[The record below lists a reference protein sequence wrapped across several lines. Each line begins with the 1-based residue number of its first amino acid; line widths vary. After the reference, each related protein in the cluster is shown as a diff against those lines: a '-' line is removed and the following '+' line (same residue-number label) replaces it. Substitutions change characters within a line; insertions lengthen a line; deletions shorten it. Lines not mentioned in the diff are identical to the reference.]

1 MRHYC
6 LLLCFLFF
14 ASLPVPPLH
23 AADANQQQE
32 TETYKNLETFANV
45 LDLLQQHYIDEIN
58 SRGILIGAINGMLTS
73 LDPHS
78 SYLSAED
85 YKELQDD
92 TKGSFSGIGIE
103 ITVRDNV
110 LTVVSPIVGTPAY
123 EKGVKAGDQIIKIN
137 GQYTKDMTL
146 ADAIKQLRGNR
157 GDKVTISINRKG
169 FQELQDIELVRDVIP
184 HYSVVSIEIEPGL
197 LYVQITNF
205 QATTTRDF
213 RKALQKAMKKQPIK
227 GLLLDLRNNPG
238 GLLDQA
244 VKVAD
249 VVIDKGIIVS
259 TRGRDADQDMIFEA
273 HKGTKKYDFPM
284 IVLVNGGSASASEI
298 VAGALQDHN
307 RALILGTQTFGKGSV
322 QTIVPLP
329 DGAGLRMTTARY
341 YTPSG
346 ESIQA
351 TGITPDMVI
360 PLEENKEMNEGGEPR
375 HRIREKDLPHHFENN
390 TRKKNDSETADA
402 VEDSIEIKE
411 PVKTEKE
418 GSKQTKFAKRL
429 AVDNQ
434 LRTALFILKNLD
446 GRMVNK

>member
-1 MRHYC
+1 MKSYC

-14 ASLPVPPLH
+14 ASLPAPPLH
-23 AADANQQQE
+23 ATDVSQQQE

-58 SRGILIGAINGMLTS
+58 SQDILIGAINGMLTS

-123 EKGVKAGDQIIKIN
+123 EKGIKAGDQIIKIN

-157 GDKVTISINRKG
+157 GAKVTISINRKG
-169 FQELQDIELVRDVIP
+169 FQELQDIELIRDVIP

-213 RKALQKAMKKQPIK
+213 RKALQKAMNKQPIK

-249 VVIDKGIIVS
+249 VVLDKGIIVS

-360 PLEENKEMNEGGEPR
+360 PLEETENMKDGGEPR
-375 HRIREKDLPHHFENN
+375 HQIREKDLPHHFENN
-390 TRKKNDSETADA
+390 TRKKKDSETTDA
-402 VEDSIEIKE
+402 VEKKLDVQE
-411 PVKTEKE
+411 PVKAEKE
-418 GSKQTKFAKRL
+418 EAKQSKFAKRL

-446 GRMVNK
+446 GRMAKK